1 MRVVL
6 DTNILIS
13 AFGWGG
19 VPGRLLLSG
28 LTGQVELCTSPHLS
42 TELERVF
49 AYPTVAQALAK
60 RGLSAADLH
69 RRYLASVLWFEAAP
83 LPRPVCRDADDDH
96 VLACAVAAGADLI
109 VSGDDDLLSLR
120 AYENIPIMTAAVALD
135 RIAASA

>member
-13 AFGWGG
+13 AFGWDG

-49 AYPTVAQALAK
+49 AYPTVTQALAK

-96 VLACAVAAGADLI
+96 GLACAVAAGADLI
-109 VSGDDDLLSLR
+109 VSGDDDLRSLR
-120 AYENIPIMTAAVALD
+120 TYENIPIMTATAALEK
-135 RIAASA
+135 IAASA

>member
-19 VPGRLLLSG
+19 IPGRLLLSG

-49 AYPTVAQALAK
+49 AYPAVAKALAK

-69 RRYLASVLWFEAAP
+69 RRYLSSVLWFEAVP
-83 LPRPVCRDADDDH
+83 LPRPICRDADDDH

-120 AYENIPIMTAAVALD
+120 AHENIPIMTAAGALD
-135 RIAASA
+135 RIVASA

>member
-28 LTGQVELCTSPHLS
+28 LTGQVELCASPFLS
-42 TELERVF
+42 AELERVF

-120 AYENIPIMTAAVALD
+120 MYENMPIVTAAVALD

>member
-19 VPGRLLLSG
+19 IPGRLLLSG

-60 RGLSAADLH
+60 RGLSATDLH

-120 AYENIPIMTAAVALD
+120 AYDNIPIMAAAAALD
-135 RIAASA
+135 RIVASA

>member
-19 VPGRLLLSG
+19 IPGRLLLSG
-28 LTGQVELCTSPHLS
+28 LTGQIELCTSPHLS

-49 AYPTVAQALAK
+49 AYPTVVQALAK
-60 RGLSAADLH
+60 RGLSAEDLH
-69 RRYLASVLWFEAAP
+69 RRYVASVLWFEAAP
-83 LPRPVCRDADDDH
+83 LPRPVCRDADDDY

-120 AYENIPIMTAAVALD
+120 VYENIPIMAAAAALERIVAS
-135 RIAASA
+135 R

>member
-28 LTGQVELCTSPHLS
+28 LTGQIELCTSPHLS

-49 AYPTVAQALAK
+49 AYPTVSQALAK

-69 RRYLASVLWFEAAP
+69 HRYVASVLWFEAAP
-83 LPRPVCRDADDDH
+83 LARPVCRDADDDH
-96 VLACAVAAGADLI
+96 VLACAVAAGAELI
-109 VSGDDDLLSLR
+109 ASGDDDLLSLR
-120 AYENIPIMTAAVALD
+120 AYENIPILTAAAALERIVA
-135 RIAASA
+135 SG